1 MRKKLWVIIIAL
13 VLISTVICAFC
24 ACGDG
29 STESDPSTDGEE
41 VLPEGGEDS
50 LPDGEED
57 GETLPEVPEPTPDTY
72 YEITF
77 LGLNG
82 DIIDTQYV
90 KEGETIVPPSPKSY
104 DGYVFKS
111 WDMPDDV
118 AVKDVTVNA
127 IYAKLYTVTL
137 SLSGLEEDCTYNYT
151 FEEGSLISSKITLDS
166 VLELLPDGYYITGD
180 YADEEFYDQL
190 VTGDILLEIPCEK
203 TEYTVTFNCNAE
215 GLSYPSLIVKHGE
228 SFTLPSLSR
237 TGYLFGGW
245 YTDSMFTQKYEP
257 SAVTENIT
265 LYAKWDEITED
276 TKINLSGDEDIEI
289 LLANPH
295 AQFTVTGDIDF
306 SKIADAGL
314 IFTGIFDGGN
324 KTASLGNKPLFR
336 ENLGSIRN
344 LDVEVN
350 AENIENCVY
359 GNENVYGAICGYN
372 GGNIENCSVS
382 GSIAI
387 SSGKTLF
394 AGGICGVN
402 GGTISHIDADISI
415 TCTSA
420 NKHSAIGGIAGKINA
435 DVTVSGITGSI
446 EITGFPK
453 TALLCGGI
461 TGSATGSV
469 TVSDADMN
477 VNIDTVM
484 LAGGLLGQT
493 TSNSSALLLSG
504 IINLTTSFDN
514 CMQYGDIIGLG
525 TAVEG
530 EDGATVTVNGI
541 EQTLP
546 IYAYSM

>member
-13 VLISTVICAFC
+13 VLISTVVCAFC

-29 STESDPSTDGEE
+29 STGSDPSTDGEE
-41 VLPEGGEDS
+41 VLPEGGEDEGS
-50 LPDGEED
+50 
-57 GETLPEVPEPTPDTY
+57 EVPEPTPDTY

-118 AVKDVTVNA
+118 AVKDVTINA

-151 FEEGSLISSKITLDS
+151 FEEGSLISSQLTS
-166 VLELLPDGYYITGD
+166 AGVLELLPDGYYITGD
-180 YADEEFYDQL
+180 YVDDEFYDQL

-215 GLSYPSLIVKHGE
+215 GLSYPSLSVKHGE

-245 YTDSMFTQKYEP
+245 YTDSLFTQKYEP

-306 SKIADAGL
+306 SKIADAGI

-350 AENIENCVY
+350 AENIETCVY

-372 GGNIENCSVS
+372 GGSIENCSVS

-387 SSGKTLF
+387 SSDKTLF
-394 AGGICGVN
+394 IGGVCGVN
-402 GGTISHIDADISI
+402 GGTISHIDADVSI

-420 NKHSAIGGIAGKINA
+420 SKQSAIGGIAGKINA

-446 EITGFPK
+446 EITGFLK
-453 TALLCGGI
+453 TALFCGGI
-461 TGSATGSV
+461 TGSATGNV
-469 TVSDADMN
+469 TVSNADMN

-514 CMQYGDIIGLG
+514 CMQYGDIIGFG

>member
-1 MRKKLWVIIIAL
+1 MRKKLWMIIIAL

-50 LPDGEED
+50 LPDGGEDEES
-57 GETLPEVPEPTPDTY
+57 EVPEPTPDTC

-82 DIIDTQYV
+82 DIIDRQYLE
-90 KEGETIVPPSPKSY
+90 EGETIVPPSPKGY

-118 AVKDVTVNA
+118 AVKDVTINA

-151 FEEGSLISSKITLDS
+151 FEEGSLISSRITLDG

-190 VTGDILLEIPCEK
+190 VTGDILLEISCEK

-215 GLSYPSLIVKHGE
+215 GLSYPSLSVKHGE

-245 YTDSMFTQKYEP
+245 YTDSLFTQKYEP

-306 SKIADAGL
+306 SKIADAGI

-372 GGNIENCSVS
+372 GGSIENCSVS

-387 SSGKTLF
+387 SSDKTLF
-394 AGGICGVN
+394 IGGICGVN
-402 GGTISHIDADISI
+402 GGTISHIDANISI

-420 NKHSAIGGIAGKINA
+420 TKQSAIGGIAGKINA

-446 EITGFPK
+446 EITGFSEK
-453 TALLCGGI
+453 ALLCGGI
-461 TGSATGSV
+461 TG
-469 TVSDADMN
+469 TVSSADATVSNADMK
-477 VNIDTVM
+477 
-484 LAGGLLGQT
+484 
-493 TSNSSALLLSG
+493 
-504 IINLTTSFDN
+504 
-514 CMQYGDIIGLG
+514 
-525 TAVEG
+525 
-530 EDGATVTVNGI
+530 
-541 EQTLP
+541 
-546 IYAYSM
+546 

>member
-13 VLISTVICAFC
+13 VLISMVICAFC

-29 STESDPSTDGEE
+29 STESDPSTGDEE
-41 VLPEGGEDS
+41 VLPEGGEDNS
-50 LPDGEED
+50 TDGGEDEES
-57 GETLPEVPEPTPDTY
+57 EVPEPTPDTY

-151 FEEGSLISSKITLDS
+151 FEEGSLISSQITSDG

-190 VTGDILLEIPCEK
+190 VTGDILLEIQCEK

-215 GLSYPSLIVKHGE
+215 GLSYPSLSVKHGE
-228 SFTLPSLSR
+228 SFILPSLSR

-324 KTASLGNKPLFR
+324 KTSSLGNKPLFR

-372 GGNIENCSVS
+372 GGSIENCSVS

-387 SSGKTLF
+387 SSDKTLF

-420 NKHSAIGGIAGKINA
+420 NKQSAIGGIAGKINA
-435 DVTVSGITGSI
+435 DVMVSGITGSI
-446 EITGFPK
+446 EITGFSK

-484 LAGGLLGQT
+484 LVGGLLGQT

-504 IINLTTSFDN
+504 LINLTTSFDN
-514 CMQYGDIIGLG
+514 CMQYGDVIGLG
-525 TAVEG
+525 IAVEG

-546 IYAYSM
+546 IYAYST

>member
-13 VLISTVICAFC
+13 VLISTIICAFC

-29 STESDPSTDGEE
+29 CTESDPSTGGEE

-57 GETLPEVPEPTPDTY
+57 GETLPEVPEPMPDTY

-82 DIIDTQYV
+82 DIIYRQYV

-151 FEEGSLISSKITLDS
+151 FEEGSLISSQITLDG

-190 VTGDILLEIPCEK
+190 VTKDLLLEIPCEK

-215 GLSYPSLIVKHGE
+215 GLSYPSLSVKHGE

-245 YTDSMFTQKYEP
+245 YTDSLFTQKYEP
-257 SAVTENIT
+257 SAVMENIT

-372 GGNIENCSVS
+372 GGSIENCSVS

-387 SSGKTLF
+387 SSDKTLF

-415 TCTSA
+415 TCTST
-420 NKHSAIGGIAGKINA
+420 NRQSAIGGIAGKINA

-446 EITGFPK
+446 EITGFSK
-453 TALLCGGI
+453 TALFCGGI
-461 TGSATGSV
+461 TGTVSSADATISNTDIEV
-469 TVSDADMN
+469 TVDN
-477 VNIDTVM
+477 VM
-484 LAGGLLGQT
+484 LAGGLLGQAAY
-493 TSNSSALLLSG
+493 NSTLSG
-504 IINLTTSFDN
+504 IINLTTSFDG
-514 CMQYGDIIGLG
+514 CSQYGDIIGFG